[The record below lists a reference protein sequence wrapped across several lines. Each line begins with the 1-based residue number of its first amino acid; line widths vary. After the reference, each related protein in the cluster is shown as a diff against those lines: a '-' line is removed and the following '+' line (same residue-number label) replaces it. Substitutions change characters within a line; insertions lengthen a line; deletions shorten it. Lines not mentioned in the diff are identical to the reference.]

1 MAVRNPFSPR
11 RRDEGGMTLMEL
23 MIAGVVA
30 AIVLLALITMYI
42 TSMQAWD
49 RAGARLA
56 LQRNAALALDTVM
69 FDVRHGSRV
78 EVDAGLTQLTI
89 YRTTAAGDSTIAVYQ
104 LVGDELRNQH
114 GVALVDRVT
123 SLTFTSPNGV
133 KVAVEMSLVDD
144 LGTSAVDADDATIFV
159 ESAAVCRNLSV
170 Y

>member
-1 MAVRNPFSPR
+1 MAVRNPFLPR
-11 RRDEGGMTLMEL
+11 RRDEAGLTLMEL

-30 AIVLLALITMYI
+30 AIVLLAVITMYI

-56 LQRNAALALDTVM
+56 LQRNAALAMDKVL
-69 FDVRHGSRV
+69 FDVRHGSHV
-78 EVDAGLTQLTI
+78 EIGAGSTSMTI
-89 YRTTAAGDSTIAVYQ
+89 YRATVAGDSTLAVYQ

-123 SLTFTSPNGV
+123 SLVFTSGNGF
-133 KVAVEMSLVDD
+133 KVEVEMSLEDD
-144 LGTSAVDADDATIFV
+144 LGTSAQQADDATIYM
-159 ESAAVCRNLSV
+159 ESAAVCRNQSL

>member
-1 MAVRNPFSPR
+1 MAVRHPFSPP
-11 RRDEGGMTLMEL
+11 RRDEGGFTLMEL

-56 LQRNAALALDTVM
+56 LQRNASMALDQVM

-78 EVDAGLTQLTI
+78 EVGGGGTSLTI
-89 YRTTAAGDSTIAVYQ
+89 IRTTAAGDSTIASYQ
-104 LVGDELRNQH
+104 LVGDQLRNQY

-123 SLTFTSPNGV
+123 SLTFATPNGF
-133 KVAVEMSLVDD
+133 KLEAAMSLVDD
-144 LGTSAVDADDATIFV
+144 LGTSAQEADDATIFV
-159 ESAAVCRNLSV
+159 ESAAVCRNQAA